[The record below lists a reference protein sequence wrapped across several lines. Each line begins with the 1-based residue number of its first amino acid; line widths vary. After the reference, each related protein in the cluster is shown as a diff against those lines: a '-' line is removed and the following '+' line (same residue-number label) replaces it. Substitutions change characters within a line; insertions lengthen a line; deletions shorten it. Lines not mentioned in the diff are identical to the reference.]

1 MNNKKWWMIT
11 LLAAMLLVV
20 TACGNK
26 PVAAPPEQQGSD
38 VTEPGDVTDEPQD
51 SDDNP
56 QDPAS
61 TDDPDQT
68 NVEEGT
74 TTGSGT
80 GNTTEG
86 STNGGTTAPSEET
99 KEETIKLYYTDP
111 EQMELKATEG
121 KISFKSD
128 WSKYESAFK
137 SLQQSDSDE
146 LVPLWSS
153 EITINK
159 LEVDGGNITLDLK
172 IPATANLGSGGE
184 QFALDALKQTFFQ
197 FDEVKSIEL
206 LVDGEQKES
215 LMGHVELEH
224 PMTKE

>member
-20 TACGNK
+20 TACGADK
-26 PVAAPPEQQGSD
+26 PPLAPSGQQGSGVEDTD
-38 VTEPGDVTDEPQD
+38 VPADDLQPAEDPVDTEEPNDDVINGDT
-51 SDDNP
+51 
-56 QDPAS
+56 
-61 TDDPDQT
+61 
-68 NVEEGT
+68 EGT
-74 TTGSGT
+74 PVTGGSA
-80 GNTTEG
+80 EG
-86 STNGGTTAPSEET
+86 QANGGAIAPSEET
-99 KEETIKLYYTDP
+99 KQETIKLFYTDP
-111 EQMELKATEG
+111 EQLELEETKGEIT
-121 KISFKSD
+121 FKTD

-137 SLQQSDSDE
+137 ALQKSDRE
-146 LVPLWSS
+146 EFIPLWSE

-159 LEVDGGNITLDLK
+159 LEVDGGKITLDLK

-197 FDEVKSIEL
+197 FEEVTSLEL

>member
-20 TACGNK
+20 TACGADK
-26 PVAAPPEQQGSD
+26 PTAAPSEQQGSGAGESDIPADNLQPTEDPINTEPSDD
-38 VTEPGDVTDEPQD
+38 VTNGDP
-51 SDDNP
+51 
-56 QDPAS
+56 
-61 TDDPDQT
+61 
-68 NVEEGT
+68 EGT
-74 TTGSGT
+74 PVTGG
-80 GNTTEG
+80 TTEG
-86 STNGGTTAPSEET
+86 QANGGATAPSEET
-99 KEETIKLYYTDP
+99 KQETITLYYTDP
-111 EQMELKATEG
+111 EQLELKETKGE
-121 KISFKSD
+121 ITFKTD
-128 WSKYESAFK
+128 WSKYEGAFK
-137 SLQQSDSDE
+137 ALQKSDSEE
-146 LVPLWSS
+146 LIPLWSE

-159 LEVDGGNITLDLK
+159 LEVDGGKITLDLK

-197 FDEVKSIEL
+197 FDEVTSLEL

>member
-20 TACGNK
+20 TACGADK
-26 PVAAPPEQQGSD
+26 PPLAPSGQQGNGAGESGVD
-38 VTEPGDVTDEPQD
+38 NLQPTEDPVNTEEPGDDVT
-51 SDDNP
+51 NG
-56 QDPAS
+56 DP
-61 TDDPDQT
+61 
-68 NVEEGT
+68 EGT
-74 TTGSGT
+74 PVTGG
-80 GNTTEG
+80 TTEG
-86 STNGGTTAPSEET
+86 QANGGATTPSEEN
-99 KEETIKLYYTDP
+99 KQETITLFYTDP
-111 EQMELKATEG
+111 EQLELKETKGE
-121 KISFKSD
+121 ITFKTD

-137 SLQQSDSDE
+137 ALQKSDSEE
-146 LVPLWSS
+146 LIPLWSE

-159 LEVDGGNITLDLK
+159 LEVDGGKITLDLK

-197 FDEVKSIEL
+197 FEEVTSLEL